1 MDTSDEPVTIAALI
15 GAGATVFSATQK
27 PDTPD
32 VPWPDAP
39 VTAKD
44 ERSRQKE
51 EERGRR
57 KRLATSVM
65 TQNWVAPVLG
75 GTGAL
80 GL

>member
-1 MDTSDEPVTIAALI
+1 MDTSDDPGTIAVLV

-27 PDTPD
+27 PKTPD

-44 ERSRQKE
+44 ERTKQRE

-57 KRLATSVM
+57 RRLATSVM
-65 TQNWVAPVLG
+65 TQNWVAPTLSS
-75 GTGAL
+75 TGAL